1 MWSSSYETGSER
13 WQQKQPITF
22 YMDPQSYGGLGK
34 QQCNQSHSAW
44 ILSLMEGLENNK
56 ATTTFYR
63 DSHLLKASKTTTKQL
78 PCSKGILV
86 LLKLQKTTTKQLP
99 ILQGSS
105 LLWRVWTN
113 WLHSTGILILWKLWR
128 PQQSNCIVRL
138 LVLVE
143 AMQIV
148 SSHSKLDTWWSPRY
162 I

>member
-1 MWSSSYETGSER
+1 
-13 WQQKQPITF
+13 
-22 YMDPQSYGGLGK
+22 MDPQSYGGLGK

-44 ILSLMEGLENNK
+44 ILGLMEGLENNK

-113 WLHSTGILILWKLWR
+113 
-128 PQQSNCIVRL
+128 
-138 LVLVE
+138 
-143 AMQIV
+143 
-148 SSHSKLDTWWSPRY
+148 
-162 I
+162 